1 MLSWLIS
8 NIGHVSFAQLIFRLF
23 AYAIL
28 VFAVLPLHE
37 FAHAFAAHLLGDDTA
52 KWNGRLTLNPLKHLD
67 PLGALM
73 LVFVGV
79 GYAKPVPVNPF
90 NFRNRKRDMALTA
103 LAGPASNLLMAVVA
117 VALFRVCSLI
127 ITDMQVLTYF
137 WLVLIV
143 VIARVNIGLAVFNL
157 LPIPPLDGSRIF
169 GLFLPERWTYTLERY
184 SRQITLVVM
193 VLLLVGVLNTPLGV
207 RCARSA
213 VRLCRPLQRIFIT
226 RSRMHGS
233 NFLSAAHL

>member
-37 FAHAFAAHLLGDDTA
+37 FAHAFAAHLMGDDTA

-143 VIARVNIGLAVFNL
+143 VIARVSIGLAVFNL

-169 GLFLPERWTYTLERY
+169 GLFLPERWTYTVERY
-184 SRQITLVVM
+184 SRQIALVVM
-193 VLLLVGVLNTPLGV
+193 VLLLVGVLNTPL
-207 RCARSA
+207 A
-213 VRLCRPLQRIFIT
+213 VIENAVCDVLGRLFGFADLFN
-226 RSRMHGS
+226 GY
-233 NFLSAAHL
+233 L

>member
-193 VLLLVGVLNTPLGV
+193 VLLLVGVLNTPL
-207 RCARSA
+207 A
-213 VRLCRPLQRIFIT
+213 VIENAVCDVLGRLFGFADLFN
-226 RSRMHGS
+226 GY
-233 NFLSAAHL
+233 L

>member
-1 MLSWLIS
+1 MDMLSWLIS

-193 VLLLVGVLNTPLGV
+193 VLLLVGVLNTPLAV
-207 RCARSA
+207 CDVL
-213 VRLCRPLQRIFIT
+213 VRLFGFADLFN
-226 RSRMHGS
+226 GY
-233 NFLSAAHL
+233 L

>member
-169 GLFLPERWTYTLERY
+169 GLFLPGRWTYTLERY

-193 VLLLVGVLNTPLGV
+193 ALLLVGVLNTPL
-207 RCARSA
+207 A
-213 VRLCRPLQRIFIT
+213 VIENAVCDVLGRLFGFADLFN
-226 RSRMHGS
+226 GY
-233 NFLSAAHL
+233 L

>member
-184 SRQITLVVM
+184 SRQITLVVR
-193 VLLLVGVLNTPLGV
+193 VLLLVGVLNTPL
-207 RCARSA
+207 A
-213 VRLCRPLQRIFIT
+213 VIENAVCDVLGRLFGFADLFN
-226 RSRMHGS
+226 GY
-233 NFLSAAHL
+233 L

>member
-37 FAHAFAAHLLGDDTA
+37 FAHAFAAHLMGDDTA

-143 VIARVNIGLAVFNL
+143 VIARVSIGLAVFNL

-193 VLLLVGVLNTPLGV
+193 VLLLVGVLNTPL
-207 RCARSA
+207 A
-213 VRLCRPLQRIFIT
+213 VIENAVCDVLGRLFGFADLFN
-226 RSRMHGS
+226 GY
-233 NFLSAAHL
+233 L

>member
-37 FAHAFAAHLLGDDTA
+37 FAHALAAHLLGDDTA

-193 VLLLVGVLNTPLGV
+193 VLLLVGVLNTPL
-207 RCARSA
+207 A
-213 VRLCRPLQRIFIT
+213 VIENAVCDVLGRLFGFADLFN
-226 RSRMHGS
+226 GY
-233 NFLSAAHL
+233 L

>member
-193 VLLLVGVLNTPLGV
+193 VLLLVGVLNTPL
-207 RCARSA
+207 AIIENA
-213 VRLCRPLQRIFIT
+213 VCDVLGRLFGFADLFN
-226 RSRMHGS
+226 GY
-233 NFLSAAHL
+233 L

>member
-103 LAGPASNLLMAVVA
+103 FAGPASNLLMAVVA

-193 VLLLVGVLNTPLGV
+193 VLLLVGVLNTPL
-207 RCARSA
+207 A
-213 VRLCRPLQRIFIT
+213 VIENAVCDVLGRLFGFADLFN
-226 RSRMHGS
+226 GY
-233 NFLSAAHL
+233 L

>member
-1 MLSWLIS
+1 ML
-8 NIGHVSFAQLIFRLF
+8 NNFSFAQLIFRLF

-37 FAHAFAAHLLGDDTA
+37 FAHAFAAHLMGDDTA

-143 VIARVNIGLAVFNL
+143 VIARVSIGLAVFNL

-193 VLLLVGVLNTPLGV
+193 VLLLVGVLNTPL
-207 RCARSA
+207 A
-213 VRLCRPLQRIFIT
+213 VIENAVCDVLGRLFGFADLFN
-226 RSRMHGS
+226 GY
-233 NFLSAAHL
+233 L

>member
-193 VLLLVGVLNTPLGV
+193 ALLLVGVLNTPL
-207 RCARSA
+207 A
-213 VRLCRPLQRIFIT
+213 VIENAVCDVLGRLFGFADLFN
-226 RSRMHGS
+226 GY
-233 NFLSAAHL
+233 L

>member
-184 SRQITLVVM
+184 SRQSTLVVM
-193 VLLLVGVLNTPLGV
+193 ALLLVGVLNTPL
-207 RCARSA
+207 A
-213 VRLCRPLQRIFIT
+213 VIENAVCDVLGRLFGFADLFN
-226 RSRMHGS
+226 GY
-233 NFLSAAHL
+233 L

>member
-193 VLLLVGVLNTPLGV
+193 LLLLVGVLNTPL
-207 RCARSA
+207 A
-213 VRLCRPLQRIFIT
+213 VIENAVCDVLGRLFGFADLFN
-226 RSRMHGS
+226 GY
-233 NFLSAAHL
+233 L

>member
-28 VFAVLPLHE
+28 VFAVLPFHE

-193 VLLLVGVLNTPLGV
+193 ALLLVGVLDTPL
-207 RCARSA
+207 A
-213 VRLCRPLQRIFIT
+213 VVENAVCDVLGRLFGFADLFN
-226 RSRMHGS
+226 GY
-233 NFLSAAHL
+233 L

>member
-1 MLSWLIS
+1 MDMLSWLIS

-37 FAHAFAAHLLGDDTA
+37 FAHAFAAHLMGDDTA

-143 VIARVNIGLAVFNL
+143 VIARVSIGLAVFNL

-193 VLLLVGVLNTPLGV
+193 VLLLVGVLNTPL
-207 RCARSA
+207 A
-213 VRLCRPLQRIFIT
+213 VIENAVCDVLGRLFGFADLFN
-226 RSRMHGS
+226 GY
-233 NFLSAAHL
+233 L

>member
-28 VFAVLPLHE
+28 VFAVLPFHE

-103 LAGPASNLLMAVVA
+103 LAGPASNLLMALVA

-193 VLLLVGVLNTPLGV
+193 ALLLVGVLDTPL
-207 RCARSA
+207 A
-213 VRLCRPLQRIFIT
+213 VVENAVCDVLGRLFGFADLFN
-226 RSRMHGS
+226 GY
-233 NFLSAAHL
+233 L